1 MIFVAMGVVA
11 VLDLTNVVAVG
22 PSTYFAAGLFTIAL
36 GLLVGAWFGRA
47 RWLIA
52 LGLVGAVALGIATLA
67 ESYDAVRNDHGS
79 VNWTPVGYDTMA
91 DRYGTRF
98 GDATLDLRQVDF
110 TGQEARVTAEIEFGQ
125 LRVILPDEV
134 DTTVVMEVTAGEA
147 RAFGTSWSGFERPS
161 QEVTDLGTDGPGGG
175 TLRLYLQ
182 VKAGDAEVVR

>member
-1 MIFVAMGVVA
+1 MYRASFMTSFIVNPYWIPNLPFRSYPDTARANSKMPIDRSVPLMV
-11 VLDLTNVVAVG
+11 NG
-22 PSTYFAAGLFTIAL
+22 PLRL
-36 GLLVGAWFGRA
+36 GTPPFGSF
-47 RWLIA
+47 
-52 LGLVGAVALGIATLA
+52 LA
-67 ESYDAVRNDHGS
+67 E
-79 VNWTPVGYDTMA
+79 WWILQ
-91 DRYGTRF
+91 
-98 GDATLDLRQVDF
+98 ATLDLRQVDF